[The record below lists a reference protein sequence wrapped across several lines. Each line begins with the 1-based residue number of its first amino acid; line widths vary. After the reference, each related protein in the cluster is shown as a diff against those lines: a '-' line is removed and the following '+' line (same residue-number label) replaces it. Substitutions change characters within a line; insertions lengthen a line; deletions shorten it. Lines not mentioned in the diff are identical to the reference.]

1 MTTFSTSD
9 FQIAAFAI
17 CKGARLLRVDRSS
30 RRAVFIFEG
39 EGTITDYA
47 NSFWA
52 GEKVAAEEFATA
64 QGQLKKRLFS
74 DVY

>member
-1 MTTFSTSD
+1 MQTFSTSD

-39 EGTITDYA
+39 EGSITDYA
-47 NSFWA
+47 NGFWS
-52 GEKVAAEEFATA
+52 GEKVAAEEFVTA
-64 QGQLKKRLFS
+64 QSQLKKRLFS